1 MMLLK
6 IEDEMDSLYQAVT
19 NRPLI
24 KSFALLFFV
33 VLIICCQKADNQG
46 EFSGIRFI
54 EHPSVHGGQAF
65 LHVSG
70 DDRMFSSWLEYIND
84 SLVEFRYSRFE
95 NNRWSPSQVI
105 SRGDDWFV
113 NWADFPSLVVNGHWM
128 AAHWLQYRGA
138 GVYDYDVHITQSIDG
153 QNWSS
158 SFIPHSDGVAAEHG
172 FVTLFPLNDQEFFAT
187 WLDGRHT
194 RSETT
199 DGNDHE
205 HHHQGAM
212 TLRSAIFDQT
222 GNITGEAELD
232 ARVCDCCQTDVALTR
247 YGPLVVYRDRSPDEV
262 RDIFIVRS
270 VRGEWQEPRAVFE
283 DGWQIG
289 GCPVNGPS
297 VVASDDLVAVAWFTM
312 ARDSAR
318 VKLAFSE
325 DGGASFGEP
334 VIISDRDPA
343 GRVDLVFA
351 GTDKVLVTWL
361 ENMTDHGAM
370 IRGRLVAKTG
380 CQSEPFDILS
390 TSPARKSGFP
400 RLARSAGKIFLS
412 WTAIESE
419 EVSRIRTGELLFR

>member
-1 MMLLK
+1 MILSK
-6 IEDEMDSLYQAVT
+6 NEDEMDLPNQPVT
-19 NRPLI
+19 NQPSI
-24 KSFALLFFV
+24 KLLALVLFV
-33 VLIICCQKADNQG
+33 VSIICCQKADNQG
-46 EFSGIRFI
+46 EFGGIRLI
-54 EHPSVHGGQAF
+54 EHPSVSGGQSF
-65 LHVSG
+65 LFTSG
-70 DDRMFSSWLEYIND
+70 DDRMFSSWLEYIDD
-84 SLVEFRYSRFE
+84 SLVEFRYSRLE
-95 NNRWSPSQVI
+95 NNQWSPSRVI
-105 SRGDDWFV
+105 SREDNWFV
-113 NWADFPSLVVNGHWM
+113 NWADFPSLVVNGNWM

-138 GVYDYDVHITQSIDG
+138 GVYDYDVHLAQSTDG

-172 FVTLFPLNDQEFFAT
+172 FATLFPLNDQEFFAT

-199 DGNDHE
+199 EGNDHG

-212 TLRSAIFDQT
+212 TLRSAFFDRA
-222 GNITGEAELD
+222 GNITGETELD
-232 ARVCDCCQTDVALTR
+232 DRVCDCCQTDVALTR

-270 VRGEWQEPRAVFE
+270 VGGEWQEPRAVFA

-297 VVASDDLVAVAWFTM
+297 VVASDKLVAVAWFTM
-312 ARDSAR
+312 AQDSAR

-334 VIISDRDPA
+334 VIISERDPA

-351 GTDKVLVTWL
+351 DIDKVLVTWL

-370 IRGRLVAKTG
+370 IRGRLAAKTG
-380 CQSEPFDILS
+380 WQSEPFDIIS

-400 RLARSAGKIFLS
+400 RLARSAEKIYLS